1 MLVETIRIK
10 IFGLAFWLC
19 FDNWLAN
26 VKMLPSTILSWVQLS
41 CDYRKCSYLNFRVIA
56 IETSIAITLSMSTR
70 NHLTSEQKEI
80 LLGLWEDGMTTVKR
94 KDLLKKAVDHTDLE
108 EQTIRV

>member
-1 MLVETIRIK
+1 MFLIIVNVLGHPKGVGGLTSYFLCGGGMDVFWNDPICSCFFQDVLVETIRIK

-56 IETSIAITLSMSTR
+56 IETSIAITL
-70 NHLTSEQKEI
+70 
-80 LLGLWEDGMTTVKR
+80 
-94 KDLLKKAVDHTDLE
+94 
-108 EQTIRV
+108 

>member
-1 MLVETIRIK
+1 
-10 IFGLAFWLC
+10 
-19 FDNWLAN
+19 
-26 VKMLPSTILSWVQLS
+26 
-41 CDYRKCSYLNFRVIA
+41 
-56 IETSIAITLSMSTR
+56 MSTR